1 VDRVA
6 AAVAIGSNLGDRDA
20 HIAFAFE
27 RLAML
32 LDECRRSR
40 VHETLPV
47 GDVENAPLFLNA
59 AVVGHTTLGARA
71 LLDRLAA
78 IESER
83 GRERPFRHAPRTL
96 DLDLILYGDLVV
108 ETVDL
113 HVPHARFRERL
124 FVLDPLSEIA
134 PDWTDPVT
142 HKTVRQLRDERMSSG
157 AQDTKTAPG

>member
-1 VDRVA
+1 MDRVA
-6 AAVAIGSNLGDRDA
+6 AAIALGSNLGDRDA

-27 RLAML
+27 RLARL
-32 LDECRRSR
+32 LDGCRRSR

-47 GDVENAPLFLNA
+47 GEAENAPSFLNA

-83 GRERPFRHAPRTL
+83 GRERPYRHAPRTL
-96 DLDLILYGDLVV
+96 DLDLILYGDLIV

-113 HVPHARFRERL
+113 HVPHPRFRDRL

-142 HKTVRQLRDERMSSG
+142 HKTVRELRDERMSS
-157 AQDTKTAPG
+157 DTSDNTAAPG